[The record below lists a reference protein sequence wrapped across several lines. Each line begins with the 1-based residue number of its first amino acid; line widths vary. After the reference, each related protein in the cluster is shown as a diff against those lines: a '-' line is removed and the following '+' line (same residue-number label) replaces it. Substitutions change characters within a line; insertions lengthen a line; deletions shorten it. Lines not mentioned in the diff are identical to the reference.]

1 MFEPKTEKER
11 IALEIATKAHKGQV
25 DKGGHDYIEHPKFV
39 SDHLTDESERI
50 VALLH
55 DVVEDTDI
63 TIEYLSQY
71 FDSTITN
78 AIRCITHEKSID
90 YNNYLVRIKS
100 NLIARHVKIQ
110 DIQNNMDLSRIPNPT
125 SEDLHR
131 LEKYKKA
138 LEFLQN

>member
-1 MFEPKTEKER
+1 MFEPKTKKER
-11 IALEIATKAHKGQV
+11 IALAIATQAHKGQV
-25 DKGGHDYIEHPKFV
+25 DKGGHDYIEHPEFV
-39 SDHLTDESERI
+39 ADHLTDESERI

-71 FDSTITN
+71 FDSTITD

-90 YNNYLVRIKS
+90 YTNYLVRVKS
-100 NLIARHVKIQ
+100 NPIARQVKIQ

-125 SEDLHR
+125 SEDFLR
-131 LEKYKKA
+131 LEKYKMA

>member
-1 MFEPKTEKER
+1 MFEAKTNKER
-11 IALEIATKAHKGQV
+11 LALEIATKAHKGQV

-39 SDHLTDESERI
+39 ADHLTDESERI

-55 DVVEDTDI
+55 DVVEDTDV
-63 TIEYLSQY
+63 TLEYLSQY
-71 FDSTITN
+71 FDSNITD
-78 AIRCITHEKSID
+78 AIRSITHEKSID
-90 YNNYLVRIKS
+90 YNNYLLRVKS
-100 NLIARHVKIQ
+100 NPIARHVKIQ

-131 LEKYKKA
+131 LEKYKTA